1 MLWRSYSS
9 VKYEYGW
16 VDDPVRHFRQLTPDS
31 KLSSAK
37 IRTNM
42 KHNEITVA
50 VGGGRL
56 LEQAGLSALIT
67 SLPGLRVVAI
77 DYHTPPQVLVWIT
90 SASTGILPTSDPE
103 TAVVLLTEQMEDQ
116 SLPEKVRGLFSK
128 DEPPASL
135 GIAIRQVARGDQYIS
150 PSLAVAIIQARQQES
165 NAPEPPVVDSLTDR
179 EQEILKLLAQGL
191 SNKMIAARLYLSVR
205 TVEGHL
211 ANIYSR
217 LGVHSR
223 TEAMLMAVKI
233 PKNIGTTLA
242 PPARAGESG
251 SFT

>member
-1 MLWRSYSS
+1 M
-9 VKYEYGW
+9 
-16 VDDPVRHFRQLTPDS
+16 
-31 KLSSAK
+31 A
-37 IRTNM
+37 
-42 KHNEITVA
+42 HNEITVA
-50 VGGGRL
+50 VGGGQI

-67 SLPGLRVVAI
+67 TLPGLRVVTI
-77 DYHTPPQVLVWIT
+77 DHRPPPQVLVWIT
-90 SASTGILPTSDPE
+90 SANTGILPSSDPE
-103 TAVVLLTEQMEDQ
+103 TAVLLLTEHVEHQ
-116 SLPEKVRGLFSK
+116 SLPEKVSGLFSK

-150 PSLAVAIIQARQQES
+150 PSLAVAIIQARQQISES
-165 NAPEPPVVDSLTDR
+165 PEPPVLDFLTDR

-233 PKNIGTTLA
+233 
-242 PPARAGESG
+242 R
-251 SFT
+251 